1 MGSLTSAGWT
11 VDTAA
16 TWAVFVR
23 NAIDGALGY
32 PLDYM
37 AGTWE
42 GAVTEAAG
50 VLAQRVD
57 EGVGAMLDA
66 IDPRTARGVQLDRIG
81 AGRGIDRRPGS
92 GSRALVELTITAP
105 ASPLT
110 IPAGGL
116 TLRDASGF
124 TWILVEAVTITYG
137 APVDSGIFECSSVGP
152 IDLGGSPVILEIRTP
167 IAGLTLA
174 QYDPGPGSIRLG
186 LARESDAEYRARIL
200 SAEGLGRTDG
210 RVRDAILALPWIEAV
225 SVTRTTPG
233 TIAIT
238 IYPATSGADQD
249 AELATTILDSVA
261 LGIATAGTESEVVDL
276 PDGSTDTIR
285 WSVGTDLAVVI
296 VATLDLAT
304 GYALADVSPAVVSA
318 IESVLASLDV
328 GSPLRVLALLR
339 EIGGVVGVDGAT
351 ITLDGSSA
359 DVLPLATEQIVNGG
373 ITVTT

>member
-23 NAIDGALGY
+23 DAIDGALGT
-32 PLDYM
+32 PLDYV

-42 GAVTEAAG
+42 GAITEAAG

-57 EGVGAMLDA
+57 EGIGTILDSV
-66 IDPRTARGVQLDRIG
+66 DPRTARGVQLDRIG

-92 GSRALVELTITAP
+92 GSRALVELTITA
-105 ASPLT
+105 AVSPLT
-110 IPAGGL
+110 IAAGAL
-116 TLRDASGF
+116 TLRDPSGR
-124 TWILVEAVTITYG
+124 TWVIVEAVTLTYG
-137 APVDSGIFECSSVGP
+137 APVDVGIFECSEIGP
-152 IDLGGSPVILEIRTP
+152 VDLGASPVILEIRTP

-186 LARESDAEYRARIL
+186 LARETDAEYRARLL

-210 RVRDAILALPWIEAV
+210 RIRDAILALPWIEAV
-225 SVTRTTPG
+225 SMVRVSPG
-233 TIAIT
+233 TVAIT
-238 IYPATSGADQD
+238 IYPATSGADQE
-249 AELATTILDSVA
+249 AELAATILGSVA
-261 LGIATAGTESEVVDL
+261 FGIATAGTQSEVVDL

-285 WSVGTDLAVVI
+285 WSVGTDLPVVI
-296 VATLDLAT
+296 VATLDLAA

-318 IESVLASLDV
+318 IESVLAGLDV

-359 DVLPLATEQIVNGG
+359 DVVPLSTELVISGG